1 MEGNAYLSK
10 KPSVCNSGG
19 GGGAGCLKESLL
31 KFGGASTYRKLAS

>member
-1 MEGNAYLSK
+1 MEGNACLSK
-10 KPSVCNSGG
+10 KPSVCNGG